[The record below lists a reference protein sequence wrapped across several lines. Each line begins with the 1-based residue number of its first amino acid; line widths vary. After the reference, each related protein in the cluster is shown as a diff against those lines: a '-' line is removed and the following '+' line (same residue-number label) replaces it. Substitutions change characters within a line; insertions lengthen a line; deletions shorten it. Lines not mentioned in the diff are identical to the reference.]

1 MHQRLYRIL
10 LSCIVLELSFFL
22 LLPIAGADPIP
33 DIVKTAYR
41 FRAAIPEG
49 TDPYKLGSKAE
60 VIEQVVDKEHPDVQ
74 GLFTITDS
82 QALFMLSA
90 RSIILCLLD
99 HDGEASM
106 YPRLVYSKD
115 LTPERSFDKPHIQ
128 EVRTEFTFV
137 GIGDSF
143 SYRLERYP
151 LFFPDGS
158 FLITWRLK
166 ESLDGK
172 MSQLYG
178 SWYVKPLEPTSDGTP
193 RTYIRN
199 FVNTVFPDPIPGT
212 TLAMKLFG
220 TSDLRG
226 FFKALESAAAKQ

>member
-1 MHQRLYRIL
+1 ML
-10 LSCIVLELSFFL
+10 LLCMSLELPLFL
-22 LLPIAGADPIP
+22 FLPIAGADPIP
-33 DIVKTAYR
+33 DIVKTEYR
-41 FRAAIPEG
+41 FRAAIPVG

-60 VIEQVVDKEHPDVQ
+60 VIEQVIDKEHPGVQ

-99 HDGEASM
+99 HDGEASI

-115 LTPERSFDKPHIQ
+115 LTPERPFDKPHIQ

-158 FLITWRLK
+158 FLIAWKLEK
-166 ESLDGK
+166 SLDGK
-172 MSQLYG
+172 MSELYG

-193 RTYIRN
+193 RTYLRN

-212 TLAMKLFG
+212 TLTMKLFG
-220 TSDLRG
+220 TSSLRG
-226 FFKALESAAAKQ
+226 FFRSLESAAAKQ